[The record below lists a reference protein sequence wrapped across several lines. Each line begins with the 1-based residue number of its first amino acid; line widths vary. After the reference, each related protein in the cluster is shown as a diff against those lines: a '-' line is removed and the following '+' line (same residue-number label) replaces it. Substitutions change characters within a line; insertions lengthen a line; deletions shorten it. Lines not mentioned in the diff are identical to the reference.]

1 MTLRTGGLQYYPQ
14 TIKKF
19 EERIAAYEKDAAL
32 AERHKPQGVDF
43 DGTLVSPKHSSQRL
57 RLLSANTWRLSSS
70 SNPQSTAHR
79 IMLNTSASLYL
90 MYPECRGSFITIGF
104 GTVSSIFITLP
115 SLHHI
120 LLVTGI
126 FMRRTCFLHSREM
139 EKIILKCYNL
149 NNNTLFREQ
158 ESAV

>member
-1 MTLRTGGLQYYPQ
+1 MEQRPGLKGRAICSQKRWGFTVMCRSRPIFPSIMTLRTGGLQYYPQ

-90 MYPECRGSFITIGF
+90 MYPECRGSFITISF

-115 SLHHI
+115 HHTMFCQ
-120 LLVTGI
+120 LLV
-126 FMRRTCFLHSREM
+126 FL
-139 EKIILKCYNL
+139 
-149 NNNTLFREQ
+149 
-158 ESAV
+158 